1 MTASQGWLLRHLRC
15 SSRVEHLYEGQSVRG
30 SNPLIAAS
38 STVIH
43 ELTWYVSSTGS
54 TVVLRDIASNRISK
68 WRSVKKNDKIWQ

>member
-1 MTASQGWLLRHLRC
+1 MDGPET
-15 SSRVEHLYEGQSVRG
+15 VG
-30 SNPLIAAS
+30 SNPTTLLS

-68 WRSVKKNDKIWQ
+68 WRSVKTKRTIKSGSDISMFFLIVRNTNEI